1 MHNLNIDENEVLR
14 NALSGLNEDVPPMP
28 EGLHTAWMQKVEEDM
43 EEKRIEKTRSRKS
56 IVRFLSVA
64 AAMVFVVGGTLLTR
78 DDLRRRT
85 TLEAAYSQL
94 VEENDK
100 LVLRASYADE
110 FKPTLASYKA
120 MEDSLD
126 LESIMAAPKTAAGAA
141 TVSNV
146 TMARNTAN
154 SAQPDMA
161 MDDMIV
167 TEEASVTE
175 SGISDKKIIRTAN
188 LTIQT
193 QTYDNS
199 LTNLR
204 ALCEADGGWVES
216 SSESVS
222 SSTGLRTARLTLRV
236 PQTGLD
242 GYLAGAEQLGRI
254 TSRSESATDVT
265 ASYQDTKA
273 RLDTQLALMAR
284 LQALI
289 TESADLSD
297 LLALESQI
305 ADTQYMIDSL
315 QSSLNTT
322 DRQVTYSAVSVTLRE
337 EKAPALTDTSVSLG
351 DRLAAAVRMGCE
363 GIVTF
368 AQDALVF
375 ILAALPYLAVVA
387 VIIGG
392 VIIIRKLRRR
402 NK

>member
-28 EGLHTAWMQKVEEDM
+28 EGLHTAWMQKVEEDQM
-43 EEKRIEKTRSRKS
+43 EKKTNRRS

-94 VEENDK
+94 VAENDK
-100 LVLRASYADE
+100 QVLDASYADE
-110 FKPTLASYKA
+110 YKLSLASYQ
-120 MEDSLD
+120 DTDD
-126 LESIMAAPKTAAGAA
+126 LPDWGGIMAAPKTAAGAA

-146 TMARNTAN
+146 TFTSRAVQQDAAVNGA
-154 SAQPDMA
+154 
-161 MDDMIV
+161 IV
-167 TEEASVTE
+167 TEETAVAE
-175 SGISDKKIIRTAN
+175 SEAGTADKKIIRTAS

-193 QTYDNS
+193 QTYETS

-216 SSESVS
+216 STESVS
-222 SSTGLRTARLTLRV
+222 SATGLRTARLTLRV

-337 EKAPALTDTSVSLG
+337 EKAPALTDTTVSLG

-387 VIIGG
+387 VIVGG
-392 VIIIRKLRRR
+392 VVIIRKLRRR

>member
-43 EEKRIEKTRSRKS
+43 EEKRIEKTRSRKGV
-56 IVRFLSVA
+56 IRFLSIA
-64 AAMVFVVGGTLLTR
+64 AAMVFVIGGTLLTR

-85 TLEAAYSQL
+85 TLEAAYNQL
-94 VEENDK
+94 ADSNNNLEI
-100 LVLRASYADE
+100 RASYADE
-110 FKPTLASYKA
+110 FKLTLAAY
-120 MEDSLD
+120 EDSEATMD
-126 LESIMAAPKTAAGAA
+126 WVKAAPQTAAGAY

-146 TMARNTAN
+146 AMTRSTAGI
-154 SAQPDMA
+154 AEPEMA
-161 MDDMIV
+161 MNDTV
-167 TEEASVTE
+167 VAEEAVVMEKT
-175 SGISDKKIIRTAN
+175 GMTDKKIIRTAS

-193 QTYDNS
+193 QTYETS

-222 SSTGLRTARLTLRV
+222 SATGLRTARLTLRV
-236 PQTGLD
+236 PQSGLD

-305 ADTQYMIDSL
+305 ADTQYLIDSL

-322 DRQVTYSAVSVTLRE
+322 DRQVTYSTVSVTLRE

-392 VIIIRKLRRR
+392 VVIIRKLRRR

>member
-28 EGLHTAWMQKVEEDM
+28 EGLHTAWMQKVEEDQM
-43 EEKRIEKTRSRKS
+43 EKKTNRRS

-94 VEENDK
+94 VAENDK
-100 LVLRASYADE
+100 QVLDASYADE
-110 FKPTLASYKA
+110 YKLSLASYQ
-120 MEDSLD
+120 DTDD
-126 LESIMAAPKTAAGAA
+126 LPDWGGIMAAPKTAAGAA

-146 TMARNTAN
+146 TFTSRAVPQDAAVNGA
-154 SAQPDMA
+154 
-161 MDDMIV
+161 IV
-167 TEEASVTE
+167 TEESAIAEPEAGMT
-175 SGISDKKIIRTAN
+175 DKKIIRTAS

-193 QTYDNS
+193 QTYETS

-216 SSESVS
+216 STESVS
-222 SSTGLRTARLTLRV
+222 STTGLRTARLTLRV

-265 ASYQDTKA
+265 ASYQDTQT
-273 RLDTQLALMAR
+273 RLDTQLALMTR

-322 DRQVTYSAVSVTLRE
+322 DRQVTYSTVSVTLRE

-351 DRLAAAVRMGCE
+351 DRLAAAVRMGCG

-392 VIIIRKLRRR
+392 VVIIRKLRRR